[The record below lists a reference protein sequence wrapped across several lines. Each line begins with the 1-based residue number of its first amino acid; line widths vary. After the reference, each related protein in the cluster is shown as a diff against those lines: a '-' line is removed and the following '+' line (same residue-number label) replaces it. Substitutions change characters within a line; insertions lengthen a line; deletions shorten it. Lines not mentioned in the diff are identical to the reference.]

1 MTTKRHTDEHL
12 EELFQPGGSTA
23 EKLKKLQR
31 FREDPEL
38 SQWVDVMLLER
49 IARQHQ
55 ALAQAETNMREAQAV
70 IDKVTAPPWYPACF
84 IRLVQTGQ
92 AQRAL
97 VREGTVTRLVAV
109 GDGVDPASLCACD
122 EVYLSQNQNMLLG
135 RMQARPS
142 WRSGETCSVKNML
155 GDGRLVVVC
164 RGEELVVHAPPS
176 LRGASLKEGDQ
187 VLCDLATGIALE
199 HLERQATSHLFL
211 ETTPPETFADVGG
224 LDAHIQRIKDALL
237 LHWQNPQ
244 VAKKYQLP
252 RTGAILLCGP
262 PGTGKTLIAR
272 AFANFIGSL
281 APSGQSLFANIK
293 PGELHSMW
301 YAESERNYREMF
313 RLAREKGTIERPVV
327 LFFDEIDAI
336 GSSRGQ
342 SHMRVNDTVLTS
354 LIAELDGL
362 HERGNVLVVAAT
374 NRRDALDPALVRPG
388 RLGDLVLEVPRP
400 NRPAAREIFA
410 KHLQA
415 EIPFA
420 CNGHGND
427 LAATRAE
434 VIGACLARIYS
445 PNAEELATVAFRDGS
460 RRSVRPVDLMS
471 GAVIAN
477 ICRNAKRKAC
487 QRELSQSGE
496 AGLTAED
503 LLLAIGEEFCSVAR
517 GITVFNCRQHLE
529 LPQDLDVVKVEPVAR
544 KVTQPQ
550 RFLQAA

>member
-1 MTTKRHTDEHL
+1 
-12 EELFQPGGSTA
+12 
-23 EKLKKLQR
+23 
-31 FREDPEL
+31 
-38 SQWVDVMLLER
+38 
-49 IARQHQ
+49 
-55 ALAQAETNMREAQAV
+55 
-70 IDKVTAPPWYPACF
+70 
-84 IRLVQTGQ
+84 
-92 AQRAL
+92 
-97 VREGTVTRLVAV
+97 
-109 GDGVDPASLCACD
+109 
-122 EVYLSQNQNMLLG
+122 
-135 RMQARPS
+135 
-142 WRSGETCSVKNML
+142 
-155 GDGRLVVVC
+155 
-164 RGEELVVHAPPS
+164 
-176 LRGASLKEGDQ
+176 
-187 VLCDLATGIALE
+187 
-199 HLERQATSHLFL
+199 
-211 ETTPPETFADVGG
+211 
-224 LDAHIQRIKDALL
+224 
-237 LHWQNPQ
+237 
-244 VAKKYQLP
+244 
-252 RTGAILLCGP
+252 
-262 PGTGKTLIAR
+262 
-272 AFANFIGSL
+272 
-281 APSGQSLFANIK
+281 
-293 PGELHSMW
+293 
-301 YAESERNYREMF
+301 
-313 RLAREKGTIERPVV
+313 